1 MDPDVRTVRLSP
13 SFAPGSPAGPRLPV
27 ILSATAAGRLDLDVG
42 DVLEIPLDGT
52 YERLRTRV
60 TAVVPAVPGAPDE
73 SAVLI
78 DLHAVHQ
85 ALLHDQEVVS
95 PPTDLWVG
103 TARPGSAAESLRH
116 VLPANARI
124 DTAADAAGR
133 TVLATA
139 VLAWWLGA
147 LGCGLLALLTL
158 VTVGRGQLRSRR
170 GDIAILRALGLTV
183 REQQVLR
190 GRELAWTTCSASPP
204 ASPRAS
210 RSPFLSFRSWPAPQ
224 CPSRTPRSPP
234 VSGCTRRASSSVPS
248 RWWERW
254 HSA

>member
-1 MDPDVRTVRLSP
+1 M
-13 SFAPGSPAGPRLPV
+13 
-27 ILSATAAGRLDLDVG
+27 
-42 DVLEIPLDGT
+42 
-52 YERLRTRV
+52 
-60 TAVVPAVPGAPDE
+60 
-73 SAVLI
+73 
-78 DLHAVHQ
+78 HQ
-85 ALLHDQEVVS
+85 ALLHDQEVVA

-103 TARPGSAAESLRH
+103 TADPESAAGSLRH
-116 VLPANARI
+116 LLPANARI

-190 GRELAWTTCSASPP
+190 GRELAWTTVFGLAAGITAGVAVALLVVPQL
-204 ASPRAS
+204 ARAAVPEPYPTIATGLGVHTPGLLVGAVALVGALALGVVGYAW
-210 RSPFLSFRSWPAPQ
+210 RVGVEAR
-224 CPSRTPRSPP
+224 RTGGP
-234 VSGCTRRASSSVPS
+234 VGDR
-248 RWWERW
+248 
-254 HSA
+254 